1 MLKTRLGSIGRT
13 AFAALLL
20 NAVQAPLARSDPVS
34 CLFRFSVYV
43 RELDPLLAEAKY
55 STTSLIALNDRYFP
69 FVDCDP
75 DAMTRI
81 ASRSR
86 FFRRAPYSERQDEY
100 LFIFSS
106 DDVAVSFSYWP
117 KKRAADS
124 PGAGFLEK

>member
-1 MLKTRLGSIGRT
+1 MLKARLSSIGRT
-13 AFAALLL
+13 AFTALTLCAAQ
-20 NAVQAPLARSDPVS
+20 VPIARSDPAS

-55 STTSLIALNDRYFP
+55 STTSLRILNERYFP

-75 DAMTRI
+75 DAMI
-81 ASRSR
+81 KVASRSR
-86 FFRRAPYSERQDEY
+86 FFRQAPYSERQDEY